1 MNFGFKEEMGFE
13 VDQVKT
19 LFVSKPRLWMMSMS
33 YISIGLHRLSLECI
47 SIVKD
52 CHT

>member
-19 LFVSKPRLWMMSMS
+19 LFVAKPRLWLMSKYCS
-33 YISIGLHRLSLECI
+33 FWILLFTSKLLGLC
-47 SIVKD
+47 
-52 CHT
+52 TY